1 MRFNLIRRRSTER
14 YDRNQ
19 FGISLINGQND
30 DWSPLDDFRLDKAR
44 EIAENHGPWLGLEAK
59 WHGAILHDC
68 NFSCNILIM
77 SEFLKRLRRKP
88 TEPRTYVSYDDFMK
102 LLDKVRPITVRLPIS
117 TVAKLDELQRQCPS
131 VWGSRQ
137 ELLFEMIESC
147 VRDWID
153 AQPKPKDAGAIF
165 DEVARKAL
173 RRSTDE

>member
-1 MRFNLIRRRSTER
+1 MRCA
-14 YDRNQ
+14 
-19 FGISLINGQND
+19 
-30 DWSPLDDFRLDKAR
+30 W
-44 EIAENHGPWLGLEAK
+44 
-59 WHGAILHDC
+59 ILHRC
-68 NFSCNILIM
+68 NHRRNIRTM

-117 TVAKLDELQRQCPS
+117 TVAKLDELQKQCPS

-147 VRDWID
+147 IRDWID
-153 AQPKPKDAGAIF
+153 EQPKPKDAAVIF

-173 RRSTDE
+173 RRSTNE